1 MRGLDYYSNTVFE
14 FIHTGVGTQGTICG
28 GGRYNGLIEDFDGPA
43 TPAVG
48 FGMGIERLLLAL
60 EDEGVQLPAIP
71 GPVLYIANIGDAG
84 RKKAAVLCAGLRAAD
99 IHAEYD
105 VVGRGL
111 KAQMKYVNKIGA
123 RYTMVLGD
131 DEVEKGEARLK
142 EMATG
147 EETVTAFDAL
157 TSALN

>member
-1 MRGLDYYSNTVFE
+1 M
-14 FIHTGVGTQGTICG
+14 
-28 GGRYNGLIEDFDGPA
+28 
-43 TPAVG
+43 
-48 FGMGIERLLLAL
+48 
-60 EDEGVQLPAIP
+60 
-71 GPVLYIANIGDAG
+71 
-84 RKKAAVLCAGLRAAD
+84 LCAGLRAAG

-111 KAQMKYVNKIGA
+111 KAQMKYANKIGA

-157 TSALN
+157 AAALR

>member
-1 MRGLDYYSNTVFE
+1 MKKYIYALGF
-14 FIHTGVGTQGTICG
+14 
-28 GGRYNGLIEDFDGPA
+28 FDGVHLGHGA
-43 TPAVG
+43 LLSACRSLAAEGGFAVCRD
-48 FGMGIERLLLAL
+48 FEGMRPCDRVESQRFA
-60 EDEGVQLPAIP
+60 D
-71 GPVLYIANIGDAG
+71 D
-84 RKKAAVLCAGLRAAD
+84 RKAAVLCAGLRAAG

-111 KAQMKYVNKIGA
+111 KAQMKYANKIGA

-157 TSALN
+157 AAALC